1 MKRGFFET
9 VILKGS
15 KQLVFLSLFLFLA
28 CATTHERL
36 MDAGMSPVQLRN
48 MQSRVFETP
57 DKEKTMRT
65 VIATLQDLGFII
77 DKADLDLGS
86 VTGTKLN
93 TYALRM
99 TVTVCPRGES
109 RLVVRANA
117 QFNIEPVI
125 DPQPYVS
132 FFTSLEKAM
141 FLKAQAVE

>member
-1 MKRGFFET
+1 MKGFFAT
-9 VILKGS
+9 VILKGL
-15 KQLVFLSLFLFLA
+15 KLAVFLSLFLILA

-48 MQSRVFETP
+48 MQSRVFETA
-57 DKEKTMRT
+57 DRENTMRT

-109 RLVVRANA
+109 HLMIRANA

>member
-1 MKRGFFET
+1 MKGFFET
-9 VILKGS
+9 VILKGV
-15 KQLVFLSLFLFLA
+15 KLAVFLSLFLVLA

-48 MQSRVFETP
+48 MQSRVFETAE
-57 DKEKTMRT
+57 KEKTMRT

-99 TVTVCPRGES
+99 TVTVGPRGES
-109 RLVVRANA
+109 HLVVRANS
-117 QFNIEPVI
+117 QFNIEPVV

>member
-1 MKRGFFET
+1 MKGFFAT
-9 VILKGS
+9 VILKGL
-15 KQLVFLSLFLFLA
+15 KLAVFLSLFLFLA

-48 MQSRVFETP
+48 MQSRVFETA
-57 DKEKTMRT
+57 DRENTMRT

>member
-1 MKRGFFET
+1 MKGFFAT
-9 VILKGS
+9 VILKGL
-15 KQLVFLSLFLFLA
+15 KLAVFLSLFLFLA

-48 MQSRVFETP
+48 MQSRVFETA
-57 DKEKTMRT
+57 DRENTMRT

-109 RLVVRANA
+109 HLVVRANA
-117 QFNIEPVI
+117 QF
-125 DPQPYVS
+125 
-132 FFTSLEKAM
+132 TGAG
-141 FLKAQAVE
+141 AR